1 MLTTKRTGWVGWI
14 AQSSEGSTLG
24 SWVTD
29 PLSVSPSVPTSQ
41 QSGSVPSAFAA
52 VSYLTLWSSNM
63 VKTLDML
70 ESGYLQTV
78 KTEQLC
84 WDVGT
89 LGNTLSRC
97 ITQDPRVGPSEA
109 CAIHPTWP
117 LCLVACMNQAYCC
130 ACRLV
135 HKWIN
140 EALRSL
146 WAKPKSITSKCIGCM
161 YVSWELLAAV
171 AVIMFFQG
179 WWCWVQLCVKVF
191 LC

>member
-1 MLTTKRTGWVGWI
+1 MERSGPEAPRQVVSHWV
-14 AQSSEGSTLG
+14 SCVL
-24 SWVTD
+24 
-29 PLSVSPSVPTSQ
+29 LSVCFTWC
-41 QSGSVPSAFAA
+41 
-52 VSYLTLWSSNM
+52 L
-63 VKTLDML
+63 ML
-70 ESGYLQTV
+70 FQG
-78 KTEQLC
+78 

-89 LGNTLSRC
+89 MCNTLSRC